1 MIDNII
7 FSEETKSFSK
17 FPVIKCL
24 GGYRLSY
31 PYQSTPAKELIRQV
45 TATIY
50 PYNYFKSIYTIS
62 GTEKE
67 NQLKQMNGLKA
78 QCKEVPVVRAK
89 RFNNA
94 CYIQDLD
101 KISSSWIESDFEDL
115 CAEWGMDLVEFK
127 KAIGPHMVILGDRY
141 ACAPVLAHEFGHYLN
156 TIGKGEAK
164 GYKAHQR
171 YSSAV
176 RNTRNANA
184 ISGGILYGA
193 SIISKV
199 KVNDKPIV
207 NYKTLGGIVGTS
219 GLVRLSEIALSKPVI
234 IAETCASQTAM
245 KNLEKVGATPEEL
258 GEYRKSLKE
267 ALGTYKWAYQYIPAI
282 IGGIT
287 SIGGGALIYAGTKK

>member
-24 GGYRLSY
+24 GGYRLAY
-31 PYQSTPAKELIRQV
+31 PYQSTPAKDLIRQV
-45 TATIY
+45 TVTIY
-50 PYNYFKSIYTIS
+50 PYSYFKSIYSLS
-62 GTEKE
+62 GSDKE
-67 NQLKQMNGLKA
+67 NQLRQMNGLKA

-101 KISSSWIESDFEDL
+101 KISSRWIEADLEDL
-115 CAEWGMDLVEFK
+115 CAEWGMDLAEFK
-127 KAIGPHMVILGDRY
+127 KAIGPHVVILGDRF

-164 GYKAHQR
+164 GYKAHQQ
-171 YSSAV
+171 YGKASM
-176 RNTRNANA
+176 NTQIANKVSDLSLYGGV
-184 ISGGILYGA
+184 ITGVHGGIKTAGA
-193 SIISKV
+193 IE
-199 KVNDKPIV
+199 
-207 NYKTLGGIVGTS
+207 VGS
-219 GLVRLSEIALSKPVI
+219 GLLRLSEIALSRPVI

-267 ALGTYKWAYQYIPAI
+267 ALGTYKWAYRYIPAI
-282 IGGIT
+282 MGGIT
-287 SIGGGALIYAGTKK
+287 SIGGGALIYVGTKK